1 MVSRNSRKYFAGRIS
16 KLESEEKEI
25 RKEISSRARNYKCER
40 EWEKVVVSLDGTEN
54 N

>member
-1 MVSRNSRKYFAGRIS
+1 
-16 KLESEEKEI
+16 LESEEKEI
-25 RKEISSRARNYKCER
+25 GKEISSRNYKCER